1 MVRLEGTKMPTGR
14 IRRFIEAGDIQEV
27 SCITGEVLEC
37 FVENER
43 QRDLWMDDGIR
54 NIYAAMCYRAV
65 EDYKNIAH
73 KKKLRTDEK
82 LLLNTAL
89 DFFDHPLFRRIT
101 GTSGKEQAIR
111 QIEAAMLE
119 EKKRKLMALMA

>member
-1 MVRLEGTKMPTGR
+1 MEGTKLTTGE

-27 SCITGEVLEC
+27 SRIPRETLET
-37 FVENER
+37 FAENER

-65 EDYKNIAH
+65 EDYKNLAH

-82 LLLNTAL
+82 LMLNTAL

-111 QIEAAMLE
+111 QIEATMLE
-119 EKKRKLMALMA
+119 EKKRKLMDLMA

>member
-1 MVRLEGTKMPTGR
+1 MEGMKLTTGM

-27 SCITGEVLEC
+27 SRIPKETLEA
-37 FVENER
+37 FAENER

-65 EDYKNIAH
+65 EDYKNLAH
-73 KKKLRTDEK
+73 KKKRTDEEQHC
-82 LLLNTAL
+82 LDSAL
-89 DFFDHPLFRRIT
+89 KFFDHPLFRRIT
-101 GTSGKEQAIR
+101 GTSGREQAIR
-111 QIEAAMLE
+111 KIEATMLE

>member
-1 MVRLEGTKMPTGR
+1 MPTGR

-82 LLLNTAL
+82 LLLETAL

-111 QIEAAMLE
+111 QIEATMLE

>member
-1 MVRLEGTKMPTGR
+1 MEGTKLTTGE
-14 IRRFIEAGDIQEV
+14 IRRFIESGDIQEV
-27 SCITGEVLEC
+27 SRIPRETLET
-37 FVENER
+37 FTENER

-65 EDYKNIAH
+65 EDYKNLAH
-73 KKKLRTDEK
+73 KKKRTDEERHC
-82 LLLNTAL
+82 LDSAL
-89 DFFDHPLFRRIT
+89 KFFDHPLFRRIT

-111 QIEAAMLE
+111 QIEETMLE